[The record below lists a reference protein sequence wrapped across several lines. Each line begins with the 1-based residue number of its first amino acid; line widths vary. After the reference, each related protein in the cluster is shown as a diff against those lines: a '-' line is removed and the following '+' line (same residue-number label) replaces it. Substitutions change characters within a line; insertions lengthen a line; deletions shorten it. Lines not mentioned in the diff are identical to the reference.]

1 MESCRGVAQ
10 GKLLAGVNSRVH
22 IFKWVRR
29 EDATFEL
36 ANECTYTGHILAL
49 YMQCRGDF
57 IIVGARPLGLP
68 LNQRAVVRAS
78 WAHLISSRHGGLRA
92 CRTTH
97 RLPNSDCGRP
107 RHVSVHVSVDACS
120 SLRCTMY

>member
-1 MESCRGVAQ
+1 MEICRCVAQ

-57 IIVGARPLGLP
+57 IIVGARPLGPL
-68 LNQRAVVRAS
+68 LNQRDV
-78 WAHLISSRHGGLRA
+78 ISV
-92 CRTTH
+92 
-97 RLPNSDCGRP
+97 P
-107 RHVSVHVSVDACS
+107 RGHTSVQVDI
-120 SLRCTMY
+120 